1 MLLLLLLFL
10 FLLLFMLLQNK
21 HYRPILHVLLSFDR
35 LLIGQSVA
43 LRLLDIP

>member
-1 MLLLLLLFL
+1 MLLLLLL

-35 LLIGQSVA
+35 LLIEQSVA
-43 LRLLDIP
+43 LCLLDIP

>member
-10 FLLLFMLLQNK
+10 FLLLFMLLQKK

-35 LLIGQSVA
+35 FLIGQSVA

>member
-35 LLIGQSVA
+35 FLIGQSVA

>member
-1 MLLLLLLFL
+1 MLLLLLL

-21 HYRPILHVLLSFDR
+21 HYRPILHVLLSFNR